1 MYVYSVAERP
11 LFIYNVIN
19 AASYFT
25 SYRLFKIMY
34 MYNIYIYIYIYVA
47 ITAINNATYA
57 CNVNHRKISYH
68 HKFYFPI
75 LASYISIS

>member
-34 MYNIYIYIYIYVA
+34 MYIYM
-47 ITAINNATYA
+47 
-57 CNVNHRKISYH
+57 
-68 HKFYFPI
+68 
-75 LASYISIS
+75 